1 MENKNESIDTELF
14 RSIFENATVGIF
26 IVDVK
31 TAFITKVNTYGYKL
45 FGYEEG
51 ELEGQKIEVLV
62 PKKYEHSHAKY
73 HGEFMEEPVH
83 RPMGENLDLHGV
95 KKDGTHFSVEI
106 SLAPVKISGQTA
118 AVAFVSNIENRLK
131 AEKSSKENEAR
142 LSAVIDSAVDCIITI
157 NNRGVIQTANSAIKR
172 LFQYEPQE
180 IIGKNITIL
189 MPEPRKSEH
198 DDYLDNYHHSGKRK
212 IIGIGREV
220 LGQKK
225 DGTKFDLYLSVS
237 EAVIENETIYTGI
250 LHDLSDRK
258 NAEKAEIERSNWL
271 ESYAENLES
280 EVAQRT
286 AELRKSELKLRDAL
300 KKERELNDLK
310 SRFVSMASH
319 EFRTPLSTVLSST
332 ELIEMY
338 LDINNRDKIDKN
350 IGRIKKSVDHLNGI
364 LNDFLSL
371 EKVETGKL
379 EYKPQE
385 LSFKKF
391 VVEVLEEIEMSTKSK
406 HQIKT
411 NYSGSENLNTDP
423 FLMKNI
429 LFNLLSNAIKYS
441 PDDKTILLEVDNN
454 QSEKLTV
461 KVKDQG
467 IGIPVE
473 DQKNMFSR
481 FFRASN
487 VENIKGTGLGL
498 TIVKKYAELM
508 NGEIIFESKEG
519 EGTEFMIT
527 FKK

>member
-1 MENKNESIDTELF
+1 MKDKNELKETELF
-14 RSIFENATVGIF
+14 RNIFDNATVGIF

-31 TAFITKVNTYGYKL
+31 TAFITKVNTFGYEL

-51 ELEGQKIEVLV
+51 ELEGQVIEVLV
-62 PKKYEHSHAKY
+62 PQKHTHTHAKY
-73 HGEFMEEPVH
+73 HGEFMKKPVH
-83 RPMGENLDLHGV
+83 RPMGAGLDLKAV

-106 SLAPVKISGQTA
+106 SLAPVTISGQVY
-118 AVAFVSNIENRLK
+118 AVAFVSDVGNRLQ
-131 AEKSSKENEAR
+131 AEKKSKENEAR

-157 NNRGVIQTANSAIKR
+157 NNRGLIQTVNTAVER
-172 LFQYEPQE
+172 LFQYKPKE
-180 IIGKNITIL
+180 IIGKNVSVL

-198 DDYLDNYHHSGKRK
+198 DGYLNNYHTSNTRK

-220 LGQKK
+220 KGLKK
-225 DGTKFDLYLSVS
+225 DGTVFDLYLSVS
-237 EAVIENETIYTGI
+237 EAVIQGETIYTGI
-250 LHDLSDRK
+250 LHDLSDRRK
-258 NAEKAEIERSNWL
+258 AEAAEKERSNWL

-286 AELRKSELKLRDAL
+286 ADLRKSELKLRDAL

-332 ELIEMY
+332 ELVEMY
-338 LDINNRDKIDKN
+338 LDINNREKIDKN

-371 EKVETGKL
+371 EKVETGKI
-379 EYKPQE
+379 EYKPQMIYFE
-385 LSFKKF
+385 NF
-391 VVEVLEEIEMSTKSK
+391 VEEILEEVRMSSKSK
-406 HQIKT
+406 QQIEV
-411 NYSGSENLNTDP
+411 NYSGEEKLNTDP

-441 PDDKTILLEVDNN
+441 PDDKPIFFKVNN
-454 QSEKLTV
+454 KSDELIV
-461 KVKDQG
+461 KVRDQG
-467 IGIPVE
+467 IGIPAE

-508 NGEIIFESKEG
+508 SGNIIFKSKEG
-519 EGTEFMIT
+519 EGTEFVVT